1 MITARSF
8 SRKDGALIKH
18 DFRGRKISLYR
29 PKCCSSQT
37 LSQHT
42 VVDFIHVNVHNE
54 ASPACGWETIFILS
68 EVIGLAD
75 GGKSHLIQE
84 VANTNWCAETDPKWL
99 SAKERRWFVLFNT
112 YFILF
117 VILFR
122 ISRHIPTTQ
131 LGVNDIWVWYAYFFL
146 FRCCVSTVPK
156 RGNEPW
162 WLVTIV

>member
-1 MITARSF
+1 MTS
-8 SRKDGALIKH
+8 G
-18 DFRGRKISLYR
+18 GKISLYR
-29 PKCCSSQT
+29 PTCCSSSQT

-54 ASPACGWETIFILS
+54 ASPVCGWETIFILS

-84 VANTNWCAETDPKWL
+84 VANTNWCAETVPKWS
-99 SAKERRWFVLFNT
+99 SAKKRRWFVLFNS

-122 ISRHIPTTQ
+122 YSRHISTTQ
-131 LGVNDIWVWYAYFFL
+131 LGVNDILGLICVLFL
-146 FRCCVSTVPK
+146 FRCCASTVTN